1 MRADIGVYGLAVMG
15 SNLARN
21 FAGKGIRVAI
31 HNRSSDRS
39 NSLAQQHGECNFIVA
54 KDDKDFIDS
63 LSSPR
68 TVLLMVKAGSIVD
81 EVIARLSIFMQPG
94 DVIIDGGNSLYTD
107 TIRREEELKA
117 RGLHFIGLG
126 VSGGEVGALEGP
138 SLMPGGS
145 DYAYSIVGPM
155 LEKIAARANGE
166 PCVAH
171 IGHNGA
177 GHFVKMVHNGIEYAD
192 MQIIAESYDL
202 LRRGLGLSPT
212 RISDIFREWNSGEL
226 ESYLV
231 GVTADILSHRDKRTG
246 KPFVDIVLD
255 QAGAKGTGA
264 WTAQNALD
272 LGVPAGSV
280 SEAVFARSLSSDEQR
295 CQVQQKLSRSQASSY
310 EAPLKEAEFIDAV
323 RNALYLAKI
332 LAYSQGFRII
342 SVAAAKHGWGID
354 LSACARIW
362 RAGCIIRAAFLDKV
376 AHEYSKNP
384 DLTSLM
390 CSPGFSD
397 ELVGRL
403 RFLREVV
410 ASAARL
416 AIPAPVFSSLL
427 SYIDALASDRL
438 PACLIQAQ
446 RDDFGAHTYRRVDVP
461 GIFHTLWSSDLS
473 EVPA

>member
-39 NSLAQQHGECNFIVA
+39 NSLAQQHSECNFIVA

-81 EVIARLSIFMQPG
+81 EVIARLSTFMQPG

-295 CQVQQKLSRSQASSY
+295 CQVQQKLSRSQASSH

-342 SVAAAKHGWGID
+342 SVAAAKHDWGID

-362 RAGCIIRAAFLDKV
+362 RAGCIIRAVFLDKV